1 MNIGF
6 DGKRA
11 ANNLTGL
18 GNYSRSLI
26 AHLAK
31 YFPQNQYFV
40 YTSKLKE
47 NPQIISF
54 QKAAEQIR
62 LILPTKGGLL
72 WRSFRIKKQLLADH
86 VDLFHGLSHEIPIG
100 MRKTGIPTLVTI
112 HDLIFLKFPQYFGR
126 IDRLIYHLKIRYA
139 CKHAD
144 KIIAISEQ
152 TRQDIIK
159 AYQVDPNKVAVVY
172 QSCDDAFKVLA
183 NEAIKDQVRK
193 KYNLPLK
200 YILNVG
206 TIESRKNLLTL
217 VQALKD
223 VEPAYKLVVVGK
235 KTKYTK
241 LVVTTVKHL
250 GLEDRIVFLKN
261 IPFQDLPVIYQMAS
275 VFCYPSLYE
284 GFGIPIIEAL
294 YSNVPVVAATGSCL
308 EEAGGPQ
315 SLYVAPMDHQLL
327 ASAINKILSDSDLQN
342 KMRKYGLEYVQKFDN
357 KLVTNQMMDM
367 YKNTIAETHFINQ

>member
-31 YFPQNQYFV
+31 YFPQNQYLV
-40 YTSKLKE
+40 YTPKLKD
-47 NPQIISF
+47 NPQITSF
-54 QKAAEQIR
+54 KKASDNIR
-62 LILPTKGGLL
+62 FILPAKAGLL
-72 WRSFRIKKQLLADH
+72 WRSLGIKKQLLTDKI
-86 VDLFHGLSHEIPIG
+86 DLFHGLSHEIPIG
-100 MRKTGIPTLVTI
+100 MRNTGIPTLVTI

-152 TRQDIIK
+152 TRQDIIA
-159 AYQVDPNKVAVVY
+159 AYQVDPGKIEVVY

-183 NEAIKDQVRK
+183 DENLKEQVRK
-193 KYNLPLK
+193 KYKLPLK

-223 VEPAYKLVVVGK
+223 VDPEYKLVVVGK
-235 KTKYTK
+235 KTSYAK
-241 LVVTTVKHL
+241 LVITAIERL
-250 GLEDRIVFLKN
+250 GLGDRIVFLKN
-261 IPFQDLPVIYQMAS
+261 IPFHDLPVIYQMAS

-315 SLYVAPMDHQLL
+315 SLYVAPMDHEHL
-327 ASAINKILSDSDLQN
+327 ASCINKILTDADLQN

-357 KLVTNQMMDM
+357 KLVTSQMMDI
-367 YKNTIAETHFINQ
+367 YKNTCSATHFIHQ